1 MVRYPQTL
9 GQVVC
14 VCVLHTYCSSSFLPL
29 PQTFV
34 FIMTQPH
41 HMSDKINEH
50 MLFVTVR
57 PQVPLRDLMQPS
69 VPPDALDL
77 LQRLLVFNPDKRLT
91 AEEALQHSY
100 VAKYV
105 MSEDFI

>member
-1 MVRYPQTL
+1 
-9 GQVVC
+9 
-14 VCVLHTYCSSSFLPL
+14 
-29 PQTFV
+29 
-34 FIMTQPH
+34 
-41 HMSDKINEH
+41 MSAKSNEH

-57 PQVPLRDLMQPS
+57 PQVPLGDLMQPS

-91 AEEALQHSY
+91 AEDALQHSY

-105 MSEDFI
+105 KSVKMCGFGLFSNI